1 MKRLLIVWYLFFVVN
16 IIFAA
21 KYSTQIFDENIKT
34 LQILPNGESLILP
47 VLELVSADEIVISFD
62 ELSYEASNFYY
73 KIVHCDAYWN
83 ESDLASMEYLDGF
96 DGGMID
102 MYDYSVNTTVN
113 YIHYTL
119 QLPNDDVQLK
129 LSGNYVVLIARDG
142 DFENGVV
149 ATACFSLV
157 EPMVDINVE
166 MNGRTMKELNGR
178 YQAVALA
185 VMVEGGESR
194 DNKVDKIQD
203 ISIDKMQDFIV
214 VVRQNNRLDNE
225 AYLTRPTYVDGG
237 RLRYENREE
246 LIFEGGNQY
255 RSIDFSSRYTYGG
268 GIDHI
273 EFDRDMYHVVLE
285 ADASRANNKEA
296 YAMDAHGGYVINLQK
311 NNYPDTEAD
320 YMWVHFYY
328 PAEVP
333 YLEGRMYIVGD
344 LTQNLV
350 DNKSE
355 MIYDL
360 SEKCY
365 VRSLL
370 LKQGGYNYVYALKA
384 KNRDEL
390 SVMQT
395 EGSFWESRNRYDVMV
410 YYRPFGA
417 RYDRLVGMRS
427 VEQ

>member
-34 LQILPNGESLILP
+34 LQILPNGESLMLP
-47 VLELVSADEIVISFD
+47 ILELGSADEIVISFD

-178 YQAVALA
+178 YQAVALD
-185 VMVEGGESR
+185 VMVEGVESR
-194 DNKVDKIQD
+194 
-203 ISIDKMQDFIV
+203 DKMQDFIV

-225 AYLTRPTYVDGG
+225 AYLTRPTYVNGG

-285 ADASRANNKEA
+285 ADVSRANNKEA

-311 NNYPDTEAD
+311 NSYPDTEAD

-328 PAEVP
+328 PADVP
-333 YLEGRMYIVGD
+333 YLEGRMYIIGN

-384 KNRDEL
+384 KNREEL
-390 SVMQT
+390 SVIQT

-410 YYRPFGA
+410 YFRPFGA

-427 VEQ
+427 VE

>member
-34 LQILPNGESLILP
+34 LQILPNGESLMLP
-47 VLELVSADEIVISFD
+47 VLELGSADEIVISFD

-178 YQAVALA
+178 YQAVALD
-185 VMVEGGESR
+185 VMVEGVESR
-194 DNKVDKIQD
+194 
-203 ISIDKMQDFIV
+203 DKMQDFIV

-225 AYLTRPTYVDGG
+225 AYLTRPTYVNGG

-333 YLEGRMYIVGD
+333 YLEGRMYIIGD

-350 DNKSE
+350 DNRSE

-384 KNRDEL
+384 KNREEL
-390 SVMQT
+390 SVIQT

-410 YYRPFGA
+410 YFRPFGA

-427 VEQ
+427 VE

>member
-34 LQILPNGESLILP
+34 LQILPNGESLMLP
-47 VLELVSADEIVISFD
+47 VLELGSADEIVISFD

-73 KIVHCDAYWN
+73 KIVHCDAYWE

-178 YQAVALA
+178 YQAVALD
-185 VMVEGGESR
+185 VMVEGVESR
-194 DNKVDKIQD
+194 
-203 ISIDKMQDFIV
+203 DKMQDFIV

-225 AYLTRPTYVDGG
+225 AYLTRPTYVNGG

-285 ADASRANNKEA
+285 ADA
-296 YAMDAHGGYVINLQK
+296 YGGYVINLQK

-384 KNRDEL
+384 KNREEL
-390 SVMQT
+390 SVIQT

-410 YYRPFGA
+410 YFRPFGA

-427 VEQ
+427 VE

>member
-34 LQILPNGESLILP
+34 LQILPNGESLMLP
-47 VLELVSADEIVISFD
+47 VLELGSADEIVISFD

-73 KIVHCDAYWN
+73 KIVHCDAYWE

-178 YQAVALA
+178 YQAVALD
-185 VMVEGGESR
+185 VMVEGVESR
-194 DNKVDKIQD
+194 
-203 ISIDKMQDFIV
+203 DKMQDFIV

-225 AYLTRPTYVDGG
+225 AYLTRPTYVNGG

-311 NNYPDTEAD
+311 NNYSDTEAD

-384 KNRDEL
+384 KNREEL
-390 SVMQT
+390 SVIQT

-410 YYRPFGA
+410 YFRPFGA

-427 VEQ
+427 VE

>member
-1 MKRLLIVWYLFFVVN
+1 VSFFSIVFMKRLLIVWYLFFVVN

-34 LQILPNGESLILP
+34 LQILPNGESLMLP
-47 VLELVSADEIVISFD
+47 VLEFGSADEIVISFD

-178 YQAVALA
+178 YQAVALD
-185 VMVEGGESR
+185 VMVEGVESR
-194 DNKVDKIQD
+194 
-203 ISIDKMQDFIV
+203 DKMQDFIV

-225 AYLTRPTYVDGG
+225 AYLTRPTYVNGG

-410 YYRPFGA
+410 YFRPFGA

-427 VEQ
+427 VE

>member
-34 LQILPNGESLILP
+34 LQILPNGESLMLP
-47 VLELVSADEIVISFD
+47 VLELGSADEIVISFD

-73 KIVHCDAYWN
+73 KIVHCDAYWE

-178 YQAVALA
+178 YQAVALD
-185 VMVEGGESR
+185 VMVEGVESR
-194 DNKVDKIQD
+194 
-203 ISIDKMQDFIV
+203 DKMQDFIV

-225 AYLTRPTYVDGG
+225 AYLTRPTYVNGG

-268 GIDHI
+268 GIDYI

-384 KNRDEL
+384 KNREEL
-390 SVMQT
+390 SVIQT

-410 YYRPFGA
+410 YFRPFGA

-427 VEQ
+427 VE

>member
-34 LQILPNGESLILP
+34 LQILPNGESLMLP
-47 VLELVSADEIVISFD
+47 VLELGSADEIVISFD

-73 KIVHCDAYWN
+73 KIVHCDAYWE

-178 YQAVALA
+178 YQAVALD
-185 VMVEGGESR
+185 VMVEGVESR
-194 DNKVDKIQD
+194 
-203 ISIDKMQDFIV
+203 DKMQDFIV

-225 AYLTRPTYVDGG
+225 AYLTRPTYVNGG

-384 KNRDEL
+384 KNREEL
-390 SVMQT
+390 SVIQT

-410 YYRPFGA
+410 YFRPFGA

-427 VEQ
+427 VE

>member
-34 LQILPNGESLILP
+34 LQILPNGESLMLP
-47 VLELVSADEIVISFD
+47 VLELGSADEIVISFD

-73 KIVHCDAYWN
+73 KIVHCDAYWD

-178 YQAVALA
+178 YQAVALD
-185 VMVEGGESR
+185 VMVEGVESR
-194 DNKVDKIQD
+194 
-203 ISIDKMQDFIV
+203 DKMQDFIV

-225 AYLTRPTYVDGG
+225 AYLTRPTYVNGG

-384 KNRDEL
+384 KNREEL
-390 SVMQT
+390 SVIQT

-410 YYRPFGA
+410 YFRPFGA

-427 VEQ
+427 VE

>member
-34 LQILPNGESLILP
+34 LQILPNGESLMLP
-47 VLELVSADEIVISFD
+47 VLELGSADEIVISFD

-178 YQAVALA
+178 YQAVALD
-185 VMVEGGESR
+185 VMVEGVESR
-194 DNKVDKIQD
+194 
-203 ISIDKMQDFIV
+203 DKMQDFIV

-225 AYLTRPTYVDGG
+225 AYLTRPTYVNGG

-328 PAEVP
+328 PAEMP

-344 LTQNLV
+344 LTQNLM

-384 KNRDEL
+384 KNREEL
-390 SVMQT
+390 SVIQT

-410 YYRPFGA
+410 YFRPFGA

-427 VEQ
+427 VE

>member
-1 MKRLLIVWYLFFVVN
+1 MRRLLLILCLVVAVN
-16 IIFAA
+16 SAFAVRFC
-21 KYSTQIFDENIKT
+21 TQIYDENIRT
-34 LQILPNGESLILP
+34 LQVLPNGESLKMPII
-47 VLELVSADEIVISFD
+47 ELGSVDEIVVSFD

-157 EPMVDINVE
+157 ESMVDINVE

-178 YQAVALA
+178 YQAVALD
-185 VMVEGGESR
+185 VMVEGVESR
-194 DNKVDKIQD
+194 
-203 ISIDKMQDFIV
+203 DKMQDFIV

-225 AYLTRPTYVDGG
+225 AYLTRPTYVNGG

-255 RSIDFSSRYTYGG
+255 RSIDFSSR
-268 GIDHI
+268 
-273 EFDRDMYHVVLE
+273 
-285 ADASRANNKEA
+285 
-296 YAMDAHGGYVINLQK
+296 
-311 NNYPDTEAD
+311 
-320 YMWVHFYY
+320 
-328 PAEVP
+328 
-333 YLEGRMYIVGD
+333 
-344 LTQNLV
+344 
-350 DNKSE
+350 
-355 MIYDL
+355 
-360 SEKCY
+360 C
-365 VRSLL
+365 
-370 LKQGGYNYVYALKA
+370 
-384 KNRDEL
+384 
-390 SVMQT
+390 
-395 EGSFWESRNRYDVMV
+395 
-410 YYRPFGA
+410 
-417 RYDRLVGMRS
+417 
-427 VEQ
+427 

>member
-1 MKRLLIVWYLFFVVN
+1 
-16 IIFAA
+16 
-21 KYSTQIFDENIKT
+21 
-34 LQILPNGESLILP
+34 
-47 VLELVSADEIVISFD
+47 
-62 ELSYEASNFYY
+62 
-73 KIVHCDAYWN
+73 
-83 ESDLASMEYLDGF
+83 
-96 DGGMID
+96 MID

-178 YQAVALA
+178 YQAVALD
-185 VMVEGGESR
+185 VMVEGVESR
-194 DNKVDKIQD
+194 
-203 ISIDKMQDFIV
+203 DKMQDFIV

-225 AYLTRPTYVDGG
+225 AYLTRPTYVNGG

-410 YYRPFGA
+410 YFRPFGA

-427 VEQ
+427 VE

>member
-34 LQILPNGESLILP
+34 LQILPNGESLMLP
-47 VLELVSADEIVISFD
+47 VLELGSADEIVISFD

-178 YQAVALA
+178 YQAVALD
-185 VMVEGGESR
+185 VMVEGVESR
-194 DNKVDKIQD
+194 
-203 ISIDKMQDFIV
+203 DKMQDFIV

-225 AYLTRPTYVDGG
+225 AYLTRPTYVNGG

-285 ADASRANNKEA
+285 ADASRANNQEA
-296 YAMDAHGGYVINLQK
+296 YAMDVHGGYVVNLQR
-311 NNYPDTEAD
+311 NDYPDTEAD

-333 YLEGRMYIVGD
+333 YLEGRMYIIGD

-350 DNKSE
+350 GGDSE
-355 MIYDL
+355 MVYDA
-360 SEKCY
+360 SERCY

-370 LKQGGYNYVYALKA
+370 LKQGGYNYVYALKV

-395 EGSFWESRNRYDVMV
+395 EGSFWQSRNRYDVMV

-417 RYDRLVGMRS
+417 RYDRLVGINN
-427 VEQ
+427 